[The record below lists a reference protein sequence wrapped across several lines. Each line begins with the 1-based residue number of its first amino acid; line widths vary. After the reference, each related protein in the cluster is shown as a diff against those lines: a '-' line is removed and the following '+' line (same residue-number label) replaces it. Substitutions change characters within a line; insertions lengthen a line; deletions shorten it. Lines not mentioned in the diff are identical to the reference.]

1 MKNKENASN
10 SLGALLN
17 KSDTIIAIILTLII
31 AFLWFETIKF
41 EKVPDL
47 FSNNIPPEMFPQILL
62 IIILGMVLI
71 IPFEHIFLKKS
82 GKNIDSSRKN
92 PVEISTIGTMIKLLT
107 KGVKLSDYRPD
118 DIDDELEVLLR
129 FKNSQRSLARLE
141 ELKIPSDQGE
151 YIPMS
156 IFAKLE
162 PKPKNGEVQ
171 RVDGN
176 RFMSISADV
185 EDGLLPAKLIEKLK
199 LT

>member
-31 AFLWFETIKF
+31 AFLWFETTKF

-92 PVEISTIGTMIKLLT
+92 PVEISTIGTMIILT
-107 KGVKLSDYRPD
+107 AIIAS
-118 DIDDELEVLLR
+118 
-129 FKNSQRSLARLE
+129 SQILGAALT
-141 ELKIPSDQGE
+141 I
-151 YIPMS
+151 I
-156 IFAKLE
+156 A
-162 PKPKNGEVQ
+162 V
-171 RVDGN
+171 
-176 RFMSISADV
+176 SIS
-185 EDGLLPAKLIEKLK
+185 LPLYWGERRLKVLISYVVGFPLFVIIPVSYTH
-199 LT
+199 LTLPTSKIV

>member
-31 AFLWFETIKF
+31 AFLWFETTKF

-92 PVEISTIGTMIKLLT
+92 PVEISTIGTMIILT
-107 KGVKLSDYRPD
+107 AIIAS
-118 DIDDELEVLLR
+118 
-129 FKNSQRSLARLE
+129 SQ
-141 ELKIPSDQGE
+141 I
-151 YIPMS
+151 
-156 IFAKLE
+156 
-162 PKPKNGEVQ
+162 
-171 RVDGN
+171 
-176 RFMSISADV
+176 
-185 EDGLLPAKLIEKLK
+185 
-199 LT
+199 